1 MNEPLRCESCGHW
14 NEPGQLSCRRCGQT
28 LQAGPGNVMPVRSED
43 QFRAWYTSSRSVI
56 PVVVGGLILLFTMAA
71 VGFTTAIRHD
81 KERHQAVE
89 AVKAASKK
97 AALEK
102 AQKKTRPRR
111 R

>member
-1 MNEPLRCESCGHW
+1 
-14 NEPGQLSCRRCGQT
+14 
-28 LQAGPGNVMPVRSED
+28 MPTRGED

-71 VGFTTAIRHD
+71 IGFTTAIRHD

-97 AALEK
+97 AAQEK
-102 AQKKTRPRR
+102 AQKKTRSRR

>member
-1 MNEPLRCESCGHW
+1 MNEPIRCESCGHW
-14 NEPGQLSCRRCGQT
+14 NEPGQLSCRRCGQK

-71 VGFTTAIRHD
+71 IGFTTAIRHD

-97 AALEK
+97 AAQEK
-102 AQKKTRPRR
+102 AKKKNLPRR